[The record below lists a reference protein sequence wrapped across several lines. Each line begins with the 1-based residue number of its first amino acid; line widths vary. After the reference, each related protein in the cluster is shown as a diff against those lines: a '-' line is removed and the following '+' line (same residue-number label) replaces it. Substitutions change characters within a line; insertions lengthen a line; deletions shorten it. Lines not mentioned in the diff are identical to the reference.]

1 MLLTSVCMHACG
13 VCVRV
18 LERAQSARVYLRVH
32 VGVCVRACVCAH
44 SRQLIERACCD
55 RWKGKKKRDPA
66 ITQNLHA
73 NVAGSA
79 DFCSVVAMLLL
90 LRYYHLHGVKK
101 GPLFRKF
108 AVDTKTGKKL
118 PAAAEFEKP
127 GKGSTTWYEDRE
139 AVCARDGHQKYSDDG
154 DPVYKWKTRA
164 SLSESEVRE
173 QLHVFFQEAAA
184 QADAEGNEMAAIRLA
199 AATPHSFRATCVGW
213 AARSGSSNAFNEARL
228 AGRWKFSSKVF
239 LVYWRLGMQISR
251 EFVGSGDLDQIHD
264 FKPWPAG
271 GTTNSLSQDTSSFSG
286 ADPNADA
293 GDVNVRK
300 RKARS
305 EDKRACK
312 RRDCIKKGKKSVEAE
327 LRKNTDARAR
337 RVMEMG
343 SEEEDEDEE

>member
-1 MLLTSVCMHACG
+1 MSTFVADLEALGGDEDARAENEMAALDDAEEAEESEAPEQSAPSAAGAAAAATVGRRAKG
-13 VCVRV
+13 VPSRPGAEFSLYVSGD
-18 LERAQSARVYLRVH
+18 AQSLKPCGYADPGAFT
-32 VGVCVRACVCAH
+32 VGKIC
-44 SRQLIERACCD
+44 
-55 RWKGKKKRDPA
+55 
-66 ITQNLHA
+66 
-73 NVAGSA
+73 
-79 DFCSVVAMLLL
+79 
-90 LRYYHLHGVKK
+90 
-101 GPLFRKF
+101 
-108 AVDTKTGKKL
+108 
-118 PAAAEFEKP
+118 
-127 GKGSTTWYEDRE
+127 
-139 AVCARDGHQKYSDDG
+139 
-154 DPVYKWKTRA
+154 A
-164 SLSESEVRE
+164 SLSEAEVRE

-184 QADAEGNEMAAIRLA
+184 QAEAEGNEMAAIRLA

-251 EFVGSGDLDQIHD
+251 EFVGSGDQDQIHD

-305 EDKRACK
+305 EDEKACK
-312 RRDCIKKGKKSVEAE
+312 RRESIKKGKKSVEAE

-337 RVMEMG
+337 TVMETG
-343 SEEEDEDEE
+343 AEEEDDDEE